1 MDKCFACDKELGTL
15 SWYSEVD
22 DFNPPPKGMTK
33 NDVICD
39 QCAKEHKKLTNKNQS
54 VLWYLLPIAFAAL
67 GGALMFVA
75 LRKENFGMA
84 KRGLIAGI
92 VLHVIGIL
100 LVVVL
105 SMYGMMNSM
114 MNMI

>member
-1 MDKCFACDKELGTL
+1 MTRCFSCDKELGTL
-15 SWYSEVD
+15 SWYYEID
-22 DFNPPPKGMTK
+22 DIVPAPKGMTK

-39 QCAKEHKKLTNKNQS
+39 QCTKQHKKLTNTDQS
-54 VLWYLLPIAFAAL
+54 GLWYLLPIFFGGL

-84 KRGLIAGI
+84 KKGLIAGI
-92 VLHVIGIL
+92 VLHIIGIL
-100 LVVVL
+100 LIVVL
-105 SMYGMMNSM
+105 SLYGMMNSM

>member
-54 VLWYLLPIAFAAL
+54 TLWYLLPIAFAAL

-75 LRKENFGMA
+75 LRKENFDMA
-84 KRGLIAGI
+84 KNGLIVGI
-92 VLHVIGIL
+92 VLQVLGIFI
-100 LVVVL
+100 VVGL
-105 SMYGMMNSM
+105 SMFGMMASV
-114 MNMI
+114 MNLI